1 MQHFKGILYGIKHRD
16 RPNACFRFRFR
27 DVQNRIA
34 AFAHRVI
41 DQTVIDTDS
50 APLIVQIIPAQAQRF
65 TNAAACSQQYREQRP
80 PVAEDRVIGD
90 MFHERP
96 LLRNRQGM
104 THTSGPLGAFLD
116 LCHHTIRG
124 ILADDFIP
132 NRQLKGGMQQRVNAF
147 ERVRLQAL
155 LIQQVI
161 VELQHIRIP
170 NLRNFLLAEGIT
182 DKAVIHIKIVAPGG
196 LA

>member
-1 MQHFKGILYGIKHRD
+1 ML
-16 RPNACFRFRFR
+16 
-27 DVQNRIA
+27 
-34 AFAHRVI
+34 
-41 DQTVIDTDS
+41 
-50 APLIVQIIPAQAQRF
+50 
-65 TNAAACSQQYREQRP
+65 
-80 PVAEDRVIGD
+80 
-90 MFHERP
+90 HERP

-104 THTSGPLGAFLD
+104 THTSGLLGTFLD
-116 LCHHTIRG
+116 FCHHTICG
-124 ILADDFIP
+124 ILADDLIP
-132 NRQLKGGMQQRVNAF
+132 NRQLKGGMQQRMNAF

-161 VELQHIRIP
+161 VELQHIRIS

>member
-1 MQHFKGILYGIKHRD
+1 
-16 RPNACFRFRFR
+16 
-27 DVQNRIA
+27 
-34 AFAHRVI
+34 
-41 DQTVIDTDS
+41 
-50 APLIVQIIPAQAQRF
+50 
-65 TNAAACSQQYREQRP
+65 
-80 PVAEDRVIGD
+80 

-104 THTSGPLGAFLD
+104 THTSGLLRTFLD
-116 LCHHTIRG
+116 FCHHTICG
-124 ILADDFIP
+124 ILADDLIP
-132 NRQLKGGMQQRVNAF
+132 NRQLKGGMQQRMNAF

-170 NLRNFLLAEGIT
+170 NLCNFLLAEGIA
-182 DKAVIHIKIVAPGG
+182 DEAVIHIKIVAPGG

>member
-1 MQHFKGILYGIKHRD
+1 M
-16 RPNACFRFRFR
+16 
-27 DVQNRIA
+27 QNRIA

-65 TNAAACSQQYREQRP
+65 TNAAACSQQHREQRP
-80 PVAEDRVIGD
+80 PVAVDWVIGD
-90 MFHERP
+90 MLHERP

-104 THTSGPLGAFLD
+104 AHTCGLFGTFLD
-116 LCHHTIRG
+116 FCHHTICG
-124 ILADDFIP
+124 IFPNDLIP
-132 NRQLKGGMQQRVNAF
+132 NRQLKGGMQQRMNAF

-170 NLRNFLLAEGIT
+170 NLRNFLLTKGIA
-182 DKAVIHIKIVAPGG
+182 DEAVIHIKIVAPGG